1 MRISDW
7 SSDVCSSDLLDTGD
21 DNRTLNLGLGAD
33 ITVIPET
40 LTASLYYSLN
50 HRLGDG
56 DTPDSSS
63 VNGEIVWTLRPPEMN
78 TLGISL
84 AFTGFVQETNDDLD
98 NPENDLQYQ
107 PFTPLTRKPD
117 VKGKHGA
124 VR

>member
-21 DNRTLNLGLGAD
+21 DNRTVNLGLGAD

-63 VNGEIVWTLRPPEMN
+63 VNGEVVWPLRPPEVN
-78 TLGISL
+78 KLGIAL
-84 AFTGFVQETNDDLD
+84 AFTGCVPETNDDFA
-98 NPENDLQYQ
+98 NPE
-107 PFTPLTRKPD
+107 
-117 VKGKHGA
+117 KHRQIGRA
-124 VR
+124 CGRARG